1 MKLTK
6 KITAKNYSKL
16 LEISEKSFYRWKN
29 KNHKILIALI
39 DKYFS
44 EDDLIEFLE
53 TGKIKRLE
61 KVEDFNIENEIIN
74 IKKRIDDLEKR
85 TIND

>member
-6 KITAKNYSKL
+6 KITAKNFSKL
-16 LEISEKSFYRWKN
+16 LEISEKSFYRWKS
-29 KNHKILIALI
+29 KDHKLLINLI
-39 DKYFS
+39 DKYFR
-44 EDDLIEFLE
+44 EDDLTEFLE

-74 IKKRIDDLEKR
+74 IKKRIDKLEKGA
-85 TIND
+85 